1 VFSDRGCREQEYL
14 HWDSCAGVCRTE
26 NSGADAGIGYTV
38 YANPVTADRLDRART
53 GKTVLVSVSL
63 SDALDEA
70 TLETPVIHAGAYQS
84 AFFYT
89 EGGFIK
95 AGAHPPEHGSGT
107 FPAYPPYR
115 PLTG

>member
-1 VFSDRGCREQEYL
+1 L
-14 HWDSCAGVCRTE
+14 
-26 NSGADAGIGYTV
+26 
-38 YANPVTADRLDRART
+38 
-53 GKTVLVSVSL
+53 
-63 SDALDEA
+63 DALEEA

-107 FPAYPPYR
+107 FPAYPPNR